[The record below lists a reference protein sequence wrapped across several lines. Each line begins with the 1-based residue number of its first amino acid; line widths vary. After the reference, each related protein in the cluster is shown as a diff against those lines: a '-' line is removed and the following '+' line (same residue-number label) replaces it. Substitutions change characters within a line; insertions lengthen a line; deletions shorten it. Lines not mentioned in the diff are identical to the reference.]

1 MAIAAEPTG
10 RVRAVVPQP
19 GATLL
24 VTDDGEV
31 AVSAVAAPGAAS
43 AVVASLRHVA
53 YVRLDVDVEANRVLR
68 ARVSG
73 TTRVPV
79 DREVPAG
86 AAIALAAA
94 GVPAFVRRV
103 GAGR

>member
-1 MAIAAEPTG
+1 MAILAEPTG
-10 RVRAVVPQP
+10 RVRSVVQQP

-31 AVSAVAAPGAAS
+31 AVSAVAAPGAAR
-43 AVVASLRHVA
+43 VLLGGFRHLT
-53 YVRLDVDVEANRVLR
+53 YVRIDVDGDRVVSAR
-68 ARVSG
+68 ASG

-79 DREVPAG
+79 VREIPAG
-86 AAIALAAA
+86 AALHLAAA

-103 GAGR
+103 GSVG

>member
-1 MAIAAEPTG
+1 MAILAEPTG
-10 RVRAVVPQP
+10 RVRSVVHQP

-31 AVSAVAAPGAAS
+31 AVSAVRAPAAARV
-43 AVVASLRHVA
+43 AVAQFRHVA
-53 YVRLDVDVEANRVLR
+53 YVRIDVDGDHVVR

-79 DREVPAG
+79 DRDVPAG
-86 AAIALAAA
+86 AAIHLAAS

-103 GAGR
+103 GAHR